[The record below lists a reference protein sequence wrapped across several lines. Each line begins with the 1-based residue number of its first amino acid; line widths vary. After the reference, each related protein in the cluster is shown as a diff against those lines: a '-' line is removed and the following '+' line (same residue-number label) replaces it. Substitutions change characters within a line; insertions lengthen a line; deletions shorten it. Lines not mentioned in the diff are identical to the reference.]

1 MSDHP
6 GSNAQTTKNRV
17 GLRQPHSGAGVRR
30 GAVSREEGVD
40 FHSWGFFIICAT
52 GVPLLIGSDQDTKT
66 IQRVLKESVAT
77 RTAAIRHKL
86 SLALTFCTTLEVQ
99 IQCGYVDHSRVQLR
113 KMRSVIDGLE
123 GHIRGSPHIAPEILQ
138 DFERHIAF
146 LRQRLAA
153 LDAKV
158 GRRRDLDQ

>member
-1 MSDHP
+1 
-6 GSNAQTTKNRV
+6 
-17 GLRQPHSGAGVRR
+17 
-30 GAVSREEGVD
+30 
-40 FHSWGFFIICAT
+40 
-52 GVPLLIGSDQDTKT
+52 LIGSDQDTKT